1 VATISLTIPDAVLPR
16 VQAAFAQQ
24 YPDQTPKAVLARIIK
39 DIVRN
44 AEGPTADEAA
54 HKAWSDKIEQDLGGV
69 A

>member
-1 VATISLTIPDAVLPR
+1 MASITLTIPDAVAAR

-24 YPDQTPKAVLARIIK
+24 YPDQTPKQVLARIVK

-44 AEGPTADEAA
+44 AEGPEADATA
-54 HKAWSDKIEQDLGGV
+54 HKAWADKVETDLDGI